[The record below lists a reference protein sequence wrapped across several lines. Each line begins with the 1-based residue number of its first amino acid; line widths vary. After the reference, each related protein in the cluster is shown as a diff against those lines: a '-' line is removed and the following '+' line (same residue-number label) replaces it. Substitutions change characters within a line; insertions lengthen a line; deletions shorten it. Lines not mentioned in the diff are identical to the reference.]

1 MNFSWQYFFELF
13 LKLPAYIP
21 VTIFIAM
28 ASMLLAILVG
38 ALMTWFQLSNQKTLR
53 YFANVYIS
61 LFRGMPTL
69 VQLFLI
75 FYGLLQ
81 LFPAFQGMT
90 AITSAVVGLGLKQS
104 AYLAEIFRAA
114 VNSVDKGQI
123 ETGQA
128 LNILGWKIFLH
139 VILPQATLNALPAT
153 GNTFVSLLKETSLVF
168 TLGIIELF
176 AHAKMIAGGSL
187 RYFETYLAIG
197 LLYWLMIVIYTWI
210 QHLFE
215 RDLTAPY
222 RRSVDEFD

>member
-75 FYGLLQ
+75 FYGLPQ

-123 ETGQA
+123 EAGQA
-128 LNILGWKIFLH
+128 LNIPSWKIFLH

-153 GNTFVSLLKETSLVF
+153 GNTFISLLKETSLVF

>member
-75 FYGLLQ
+75 FYGLPQ

-123 ETGQA
+123 EAGQA
-128 LNILGWKIFLH
+128 LNIPGWKIFLH
-139 VILPQATLNALPAT
+139 VILPKATLNALPAT

>member
-75 FYGLLQ
+75 FYGLPQ

-123 ETGQA
+123 EAGQA
-128 LNILGWKIFLH
+128 LNIPGWKIFLH
-139 VILPQATLNALPAT
+139 VIFPQATLNALPAT

>member
-75 FYGLLQ
+75 FYGLPQ

-123 ETGQA
+123 EVGQA

-139 VILPQATLNALPAT
+139 VILPKATLNALPAT

>member
-75 FYGLLQ
+75 FYGLPQ

-123 ETGQA
+123 EAGQA
-128 LNILGWKIFLH
+128 LYIPGWKIFLH

-168 TLGIIELF
+168 TLGITELF

>member
-75 FYGLLQ
+75 FYGLHQ

-123 ETGQA
+123 EAGQA

-139 VILPQATLNALPAT
+139 VILPKATLNALPAT

-176 AHAKMIAGGSL
+176 AHAKMIAEGSL

>member
-75 FYGLLQ
+75 FYGLPQ
-81 LFPAFQGMT
+81 LFLVFQGMT
-90 AITSAVVGLGLKQS
+90 AITSAIVGLGLKQS

-123 ETGQA
+123 EAGQA
-128 LNILGWKIFLH
+128 LNIPGWKIFLH

-153 GNTFVSLLKETSLVF
+153 GNTFISLLKET
-168 TLGIIELF
+168 LF
-176 AHAKMIAGGSL
+176 DCFNSCASRISRH
-187 RYFETYLAIG
+187 
-197 LLYWLMIVIYTWI
+197 
-210 QHLFE
+210 
-215 RDLTAPY
+215 
-222 RRSVDEFD
+222 

>member
-75 FYGLLQ
+75 FYGLPQ

-123 ETGQA
+123 EAGQA
-128 LNILGWKIFLH
+128 LNIPGWKIFLH

-168 TLGIIELF
+168 TLGITELF
-176 AHAKMIAGGSL
+176 AHAKMIAGSSL

>member
-1 MNFSWQYFFELF
+1 M
-13 LKLPAYIP
+13 
-21 VTIFIAM
+21 
-28 ASMLLAILVG
+28 
-38 ALMTWFQLSNQKTLR
+38 
-53 YFANVYIS
+53 
-61 LFRGMPTL
+61 
-69 VQLFLI
+69 
-75 FYGLLQ
+75 
-81 LFPAFQGMT
+81 
-90 AITSAVVGLGLKQS
+90 
-104 AYLAEIFRAA
+104 AEIFRAA

-123 ETGQA
+123 EAGQA
-128 LNILGWKIFLH
+128 LNIPGWKIFLH
-139 VILPQATLNALPAT
+139 VILPKATLNALPST

>member
-75 FYGLLQ
+75 FYGLPQ

-123 ETGQA
+123 EAGQA
-128 LNILGWKIFLH
+128 LNIPGWKIFLH
-139 VILPQATLNALPAT
+139 VIFPQATLNALPAT
-153 GNTFVSLLKETSLVF
+153 GNTFISLLKETSLVF

>member
-75 FYGLLQ
+75 FYGLPQ

-123 ETGQA
+123 EAGQA
-128 LNILGWKIFLH
+128 LNILGWKIFLY
-139 VILPQATLNALPAT
+139 VILPKATLNALPAT

>member
-75 FYGLLQ
+75 FYSLPQ

-123 ETGQA
+123 ETRQA

>member
-75 FYGLLQ
+75 FYGLPQ

-123 ETGQA
+123 EAGQA
-128 LNILGWKIFLH
+128 LNIPGWKIVLH
-139 VILPQATLNALPAT
+139 VILPKATLNALPAT

-168 TLGIIELF
+168 TLGITELF

>member
-75 FYGLLQ
+75 FYGLPQ

-90 AITSAVVGLGLKQS
+90 AITSAVVGLGLRQS

-123 ETGQA
+123 EAGQA
-128 LNILGWKIFLH
+128 LNIPGWKIFLH

-153 GNTFVSLLKETSLVF
+153 
-168 TLGIIELF
+168 
-176 AHAKMIAGGSL
+176 
-187 RYFETYLAIG
+187 
-197 LLYWLMIVIYTWI
+197 
-210 QHLFE
+210 
-215 RDLTAPY
+215 
-222 RRSVDEFD
+222 